1 MEDAGRRTLP
11 LFLSRPADDSERH
24 TLNPM
29 THTLLVAGTAS
40 HVGKSTVV
48 AGLCRLLAARDSLVA
63 PFKAQNMSNN
73 ARAVTTPD
81 GGTGEIGISQYT
93 QAHAARI
100 RPTTDMNPVLLKPR
114 GEGESQFVLQ
124 GDAVGHYEAG
134 EYYAEHWD
142 RARAV
147 ARESWVRLAS
157 EHDCVIAE
165 GAGSIA
171 EINLHHRDL
180 ANVET
185 ARFAD
190 ADILLVGD
198 IERGGVFASLVGTLS
213 LMPSDLRERVVG
225 CLITKFRGDRSLLT
239 PGIDSFE
246 ERTGVPVL
254 GVLPYDDPGL
264 PEEDSVSLPSKRATL
279 GADDGVREERAV
291 TIAVPRLPH
300 ISNFTDLEPLARE
313 PGVRVAYRP
322 LAGGEEFARADA
334 IVIPGTKNTVDD
346 CLALRS
352 AGLDDQL
359 RSFDG
364 PIVGLC
370 GGYQM
375 LGQRITNAAVE
386 GTGSVGVIDGIGL
399 LPVETRFTEAKR
411 VEPVSRAIHGCGPLA
426 GASGVVTGYEI
437 HMGETT
443 LLATID
449 RPFEESGAATDRV
462 LGTYMHGLFE
472 NETVRDAFLD
482 TVFECAGRERSAVT
496 TGTPGKTENPYDRA
510 ATLVRQHVDLAP
522 LGLPE

>member
-1 MEDAGRRTLP
+1 MEDKAAHAPFVP
-11 LFLSRPADDSERH
+11 LAPGQGSERH

-48 AGLCRLLAARDSLVA
+48 AGLCRLFASRGVPVA

-73 ARAVTTPD
+73 ARAVTTPE
-81 GGTGEIGISQYT
+81 GAGEIGISQYT
-93 QAHAARI
+93 QARAARV

-114 GEGESQFVLQ
+114 GSGESQFVLQ
-124 GDAVGHYEAG
+124 GSAVGHYEAG

-147 ARESWVRLAS
+147 ARGSWERLAS
-157 EHDCVIAE
+157 EYDCVIAE

-171 EINLHHRDL
+171 EINLHDRDL

-185 ARFAD
+185 LEGYPLSRVSSRCRD
-190 ADILLVGD
+190 DI
-198 IERGGVFASLVGTLS
+198 
-213 LMPSDLRERVVG
+213 VG

-239 PGIDSFE
+239 PGIEAFE
-246 ERTGVPVL
+246 DRTGVPVL
-254 GVLPYDDPGL
+254 GVLPYEDPGL
-264 PEEDSVSLPSKRATL
+264 PEEDSVSLSAEQATR
-279 GADDGVREERAV
+279 GADDGVPEARAV
-291 TIAVPRLPH
+291 TIAVPHLPH
-300 ISNFTDLEPLARE
+300 ISNFTDLEPLAHE
-313 PGVRVAYRP
+313 PGVRVSYRP
-322 LAGGEEFARADA
+322 LDEGCTSADA
-334 IVIPGTKNTVDD
+334 IVVPGTKNTVDD
-346 CLALRS
+346 RLALQS

-375 LGQRITNAAVE
+375 LGQRITNAAIE
-386 GTGSVGVIDGIGL
+386 GTGSMAVIDGIGL
-399 LPVETRFTEAKR
+399 LPVETRFTEEKH
-411 VEPVSRAIHGCGPLA
+411 VEPVSRPIRGCGPLT

-443 LLATID
+443 LLADAD
-449 RPFEESGAATDRV
+449 RPFDGSGAATDRV

-482 TVFECAGRERSAVT
+482 TVFESAGIERSAVT
-496 TGTPGKTENPYDRA
+496 ANRMTGTQASPYDRA
-510 ATLVRQHVDLAP
+510 AALVRQHVDLEP
-522 LGLPE
+522 LGLTE